1 MAMADPTVTS
11 ANADA
16 GEQSLARSVPP
27 TRRQNRVQRQRL
39 RAAWMFLIPM
49 LVVLT
54 AVAGWP
60 LVRTI
65 WFSFTDA
72 SFSDISSYSMIG
84 FENYLVYDDGAWY
97 GVLAD
102 PSWWRAVWNTLFFTV
117 VSVGAETVL
126 GLIIALTL
134 NAQFRGRG
142 WIRAATLIPWAI
154 PTIVSAKMW
163 GWMLHD
169 QFGIINDLLMTLGV
183 IAEPLNWTANSDL
196 SMWAVIMVD
205 VWKTTPFMALLTL
218 AALQMLP
225 SDCYEAARVDGI
237 HPVRVFFKVT
247 LPLIYPALMVAI
259 IFRILDALRVFDV
272 IYVLTSNSE
281 DTMSMSV
288 YARQQLVEFQ
298 DVGYGSA
305 ASTVLFLIIALLTIS
320 YLYLG
325 RKQFGGDA

>member
-1 MAMADPTVTS
+1 MAHTTPAPVETAAGGTS
-11 ANADA
+11 P
-16 GEQSLARSVPP
+16 ARPVPAK
-27 TRRQNRVQRQRL
+27 RQASRVRRQRL
-39 RAAWMFLIPM
+39 RAAWLFLLPM
-49 LVVLT
+49 LLVLA

-60 LVRTI
+60 LLRTI

-72 SFSDISSYSMIG
+72 SFSNISEYSLIG
-84 FENYLVYDDGAWY
+84 FENYLVYDNGAWY

-102 PSWWRAVWNTLFFTV
+102 PVWWKAVWNTLFFTV
-117 VSVGAETVL
+117 MSVGLETVL

-142 WIRAATLIPWAI
+142 WVRAAVLIPWAI

-169 QFGIINDLLMTLGV
+169 QFGILNEMLMSTGL
-183 IAEPLNWTANSDL
+183 ISAPLNWTANADL

-225 SDCYEAARVDGI
+225 SDCYEAAKVDGI
-237 HPVRVFFKVT
+237 HPVRVFFRVT
-247 LPLIYPALMVAI
+247 LPLILPAVMVAV
-259 IFRILDALRVFDV
+259 IFRVLDALRVFDV

-305 ASTVLFLIIALLTIS
+305 ASTVLFFIIALLTIS

-325 RKQFGGDA
+325 RKQIGGDA

>member
-1 MAMADPTVTS
+1 MPAK
-11 ANADA
+11 
-16 GEQSLARSVPP
+16 
-27 TRRQNRVQRQRL
+27 RQASRVRRQRL
-39 RAAWMFLIPM
+39 RAAWLFLIPM
-49 LVVLT
+49 LVVLA

-60 LVRTI
+60 LMRTI

-72 SFSDISSYSMIG
+72 SFANISEYGLVG
-84 FENYLVYDDGAWY
+84 FENYLVYDNGAWY

-102 PSWWRAVWNTLFFTV
+102 PTWWNAVWNTLFFTV
-117 VSVGAETVL
+117 VSVGMETVL

-142 WIRAATLIPWAI
+142 WVRAATLIPWAV

-169 QFGIINDLLMTLGV
+169 QFGIINEMLMGLGL
-183 IAEPLNWTANSDL
+183 IAEPLNWTANADL

-225 SDCYEAARVDGI
+225 SDCYEAAKVDGI

-247 LPLIYPALMVAI
+247 LPLILPALMVAI
-259 IFRILDALRVFDV
+259 IFRVLDALRVFDV
-272 IYVLTSNSE
+272 IYVLTSNSA

-325 RKQFGGDA
+325 RKQIGGEA

>member
-1 MAMADPTVTS
+1 MAHTTPAPVETAAGGTS
-11 ANADA
+11 P
-16 GEQSLARSVPP
+16 ARAVPVK
-27 TRRQNRVQRQRL
+27 RQASRVRRQRL
-39 RAAWMFLIPM
+39 RAAWLFLLPM
-49 LVVLT
+49 LLVLA

-60 LVRTI
+60 LLRTI

-72 SFSDISSYSMIG
+72 SFSNISEYSLIG
-84 FENYLVYDDGAWY
+84 FENYLVYDNGAWY

-102 PSWWRAVWNTLFFTV
+102 PVWWQAVWNTLFFTV
-117 VSVGAETVL
+117 MSVGLETVL

-142 WIRAATLIPWAI
+142 LVRAAVLIPWAI

-169 QFGIINDLLMTLGV
+169 QFGILNEMLMSVGL
-183 IAEPLNWTANSDL
+183 ISAPLNWTANADL

-225 SDCYEAARVDGI
+225 SDCYEAAKVDGI
-237 HPVRVFFKVT
+237 HPVRVFFRVT
-247 LPLIYPALMVAI
+247 LPLILPAVMVAV
-259 IFRILDALRVFDV
+259 IFRVLDALRVFDV

-305 ASTVLFLIIALLTIS
+305 ASTVLFFIIALLTIS

-325 RKQFGGDA
+325 RKQIGGDA

>member
-1 MAMADPTVTS
+1 MAHTTPAPAETEALGTSPTAS
-11 ANADA
+11 
-16 GEQSLARSVPP
+16 SPAR
-27 TRRQNRVQRQRL
+27 RRPNRVHRQRL
-39 RAAWMFLIPM
+39 RAAWLFLIPM
-49 LVVLT
+49 LLVLAT
-54 AVAGWP
+54 VAGWP
-60 LVRTI
+60 LLRTI

-72 SFSDISSYSMIG
+72 SFANISEYNLVG
-84 FENYLVYDDGAWY
+84 LENYLVYDDGLWF

-102 PSWWRAVWNTLFFTV
+102 PVWWQSVWNTLFFTLMS
-117 VSVGAETVL
+117 VSIETVL
-126 GLIIALTL
+126 GLVIALTL
-134 NAQFRGRG
+134 NVPFRGRG
-142 WIRAATLIPWAI
+142 LIRAATLIPWAV

-163 GWMLHD
+163 GWMLNA
-169 QFGIINDLLMTLGV
+169 QFGIINDLLMTLGI
-183 IAEPLNWTANSDL
+183 IAAPLNWTANADL

-225 SDCYEAARVDGI
+225 SDCYEAAKVDGI

-247 LPLIYPALMVAI
+247 LPLILPALMVAI
-259 IFRILDALRVFDV
+259 IFRVLDALRVFDV

-288 YARQQLVEFQ
+288 YARQQLVQFQ

-305 ASTVLFLIIALLTIS
+305 ASTVLFLIIALLTIT

-325 RKQFGGDA
+325 RKQIGGDS

>member
-1 MAMADPTVTS
+1 MAHSTS
-11 ANADA
+11 APAETEA
-16 GEQSLARSVPP
+16 LGTSPVASS
-27 TRRQNRVQRQRL
+27 TAHRRPSRIHRQRL
-39 RAAWMFLIPM
+39 FAAWMFLIPM
-49 LVVLT
+49 LLVLA

-60 LVRTI
+60 LLRTI

-72 SFSDISSYSMIG
+72 SFSNISEYSWVG
-84 FENYLVYDDGAWY
+84 LENYLVYEDGLWF

-102 PSWWRAVWNTLFFTV
+102 PAWWQSVWNTLFFTV

-142 WIRAATLIPWAI
+142 LIRAATLIPWAV

-169 QFGIINDLLMTLGV
+169 QFGIINDMLMTLGI
-183 IAEPLNWTANSDL
+183 IAEPLNWTANADL

-225 SDCYEAARVDGI
+225 SDCYEAAKVDGI

-247 LPLIYPALMVAI
+247 LPLIMPALMVAI
-259 IFRILDALRVFDV
+259 IFRVLDALRVFDV

-288 YARQQLVEFQ
+288 YARQQLVQFQ

-325 RKQFGGDA
+325 RKKIGGES

>member
-1 MAMADPTVTS
+1 MAISTS
-11 ANADA
+11 APNNTKTHD
-16 GEQSLARSVPP
+16 GSPSGSTLVRSRPS
-27 TRRQNRVQRQRL
+27 RIHRQRL
-39 RAAWMFLIPM
+39 RAAWLCLIPM
-49 LVVLT
+49 LLVLA

-72 SFSDISSYSMIG
+72 SFSNISEYG
-84 FENYLVYDDGAWY
+84 WVGLENYLVYDDGAWY

-102 PSWWRAVWNTLFFTV
+102 PTWWQSVWNTLFFTV

-142 WIRAATLIPWAI
+142 LIRAATLIPWAV

-169 QFGIINDLLMTLGV
+169 QFGIINDVLMTLGI
-183 IAEPLNWTANSDL
+183 IAEPLNWTANADL

-225 SDCYEAARVDGI
+225 SDCYEAAKVDGI

-247 LPLIYPALMVAI
+247 LPLILPALMVAI
-259 IFRILDALRVFDV
+259 IFRVLDALRVFDV

-288 YARQQLVEFQ
+288 YARQQLVQFQ

-305 ASTVLFLIIALLTIS
+305 ASTVLFLIIALLTIT

-325 RKQFGGDA
+325 RKQIGGES

>member
-1 MAMADPTVTS
+1 V
-11 ANADA
+11 
-16 GEQSLARSVPP
+16 R
-27 TRRQNRVQRQRL
+27 RQRL
-39 RAAWMFLIPM
+39 RAAWLFLIPM
-49 LVVLT
+49 LVVLA

-60 LVRTI
+60 LMRTI

-72 SFSDISSYSMIG
+72 SFSNISEYGLVG
-84 FENYLVYDDGAWY
+84 FENYLVYDNGAWY

-102 PSWWRAVWNTLFFTV
+102 PTWWNAVWNTLFFTV
-117 VSVGAETVL
+117 VSVGMENVL

-134 NAQFRGRG
+134 DAQFRGRG
-142 WIRAATLIPWAI
+142 WVRAATLIPWAV

-169 QFGIINDLLMTLGV
+169 QFGIINEMLLGIGL
-183 IAEPLNWTANSDL
+183 IAEPLNWTANADL

-225 SDCYEAARVDGI
+225 SDCYEAAKVDGI

-247 LPLIYPALMVAI
+247 LPLILPALMVAI
-259 IFRILDALRVFDV
+259 IFRVLDALRVFDV
-272 IYVLTSNSE
+272 IYVLTSNSAE
-281 DTMSMSV
+281 TMSMSV

-325 RKQFGGDA
+325 RKQIGGEA